1 MKIKGLA
8 LSLAI
13 LIGASMC
20 LSSCQKIEEIV
31 NEKKEQA
38 RELTDK
44 AKSGAIDV
52 IDEGKEKIEKGA
64 DALK

>member
-8 LSLAI
+8 LSLAVV
-13 LIGASMC
+13 IGASVC
-20 LSSCQKIEEIV
+20 FSSCQKIEEYI

-38 RELTDK
+38 QELTDK
-44 AKSGAIDV
+44 AKSGALDV
-52 IDEGKEKIEKGA
+52 IDEGKEKVEKGA